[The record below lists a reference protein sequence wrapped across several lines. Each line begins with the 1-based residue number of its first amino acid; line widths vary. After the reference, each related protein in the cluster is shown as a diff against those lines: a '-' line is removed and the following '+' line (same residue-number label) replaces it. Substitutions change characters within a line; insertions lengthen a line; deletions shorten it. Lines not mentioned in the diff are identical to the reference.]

1 MSIDSVML
9 SHAAFDLTT
18 DVKQKEEK
26 KKKKMPS
33 GHPFVTLYDD
43 EKSQIYLTI
52 PEIYGEHSNVHYLI
66 FSYSIELSVHL
77 DKLKLS

>member
-18 DVKQKEEK
+18 DVKQKEK
-26 KKKKMPS
+26 KKKKMS
-33 GHPFVTLYDD
+33 SVHPFVTLYDD

-77 DKLKLS
+77 DKLKLC